1 MANRR
6 VRVTVPIPKSSG
18 NTSPASNTS
27 STTSTTSPT
36 PPRSPFLPTPLE
48 TVLLAI
54 YPGTLVLGSLFSI
67 LNSTTRNTPYSA
79 TTQSHPAALAPSY
92 FARKSNVFNQYFV
105 KLGWFWT
112 TLAFVLFLFSHSSLG
127 PPRQLTAL
135 TPRRLRAAARYAL
148 VTTWWLLITQWCF
161 GPPIIDRGFRFTGGQ
176 CELVYADT
184 ARAEARRAG
193 MSDARQLLTNAA
205 CKAVGGT
212 WKGGY
217 DISGHVFLLILG
229 SGMLWMEMLPAVI
242 RAEGLR
248 EERRIRLRDG
258 AVESAAVESDDRAGN
273 MHVPHAQ
280 ELGLGVQVA
289 LGVTALSWWMLLM
302 TAAYF
307 HTWFEK
313 FTGLI
318 VAFAGL
324 YVVYFLPRAFPS
336 VRDVLGMP
344 GV

>member
-48 TVLLAI
+48 TVLVAI

-112 TLAFVLFLFSHSSLG
+112 TLAF
-127 PPRQLTAL
+127 
-135 TPRRLRAAARYAL
+135 
-148 VTTWWLLITQWCF
+148 WCF

-176 CELVYADT
+176 CELVHADT
-184 ARAEARRAG
+184 ARAQAGRAA

-248 EERRIRLRDG
+248 EERRVRLRDG
-258 AVESAAVESDDRAGN
+258 AVRSAAGN
-273 MHVPHAQ
+273 VPVPPAQ
-280 ELGLGVQVA
+280 DLGLGVKVA
-289 LGVTALSWWMLLM
+289 LAVTALSWWMLLM

-324 YVVYFLPRAFPS
+324 YVVYFLPRAFPPL
-336 VRDVLGMP
+336 RDVLGMP